1 MSDKAPRSLQIV
13 LASYFNFEFEIKLM
27 QSYTPI
33 QRQAELHKIM
43 RVIFDDYYYLS
54 LISAQKSN
62 SIAILCYNLLVF
74 PLFFMPVKELL
85 VTFAP

>member
-1 MSDKAPRSLQIV
+1 V
-13 LASYFNFEFEIKLM
+13 

-43 RVIFDDYYYLS
+43 RAIFDDYYYLS

>member
-13 LASYFNFEFEIKLM
+13 LASYFIIEFEIKLV

-43 RVIFDDYYYLS
+43 RAIFDDYYYLS

-74 PLFFMPVKELL
+74 PLFIMPVQ
-85 VTFAP
+85 

>member
-1 MSDKAPRSLQIV
+1 
-13 LASYFNFEFEIKLM
+13 M
-27 QSYTPI
+27 QSYIPI

-62 SIAILCYNLLVF
+62 SIAILCYNLLPDF
-74 PLFFMPVKELL
+74 
-85 VTFAP
+85 VTFTSVKNQITEYQLISSTKQ

>member
-1 MSDKAPRSLQIV
+1 M
-13 LASYFNFEFEIKLM
+13 
-27 QSYTPI
+27 
-33 QRQAELHKIM
+33 M
-43 RVIFDDYYYLS
+43 RAIFDDYYYLS